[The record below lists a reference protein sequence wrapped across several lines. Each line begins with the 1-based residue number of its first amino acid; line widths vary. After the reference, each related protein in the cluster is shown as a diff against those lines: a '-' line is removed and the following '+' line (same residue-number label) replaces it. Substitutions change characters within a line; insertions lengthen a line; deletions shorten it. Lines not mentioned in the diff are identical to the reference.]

1 MVALTGGFYFAPGHA
16 HKGEV
21 RACVYWEHFHCYV
34 EPDGLNERIT
44 LVEVSWS
51 LHLVSE
57 IYLSRPGCME
67 GYSNMDD
74 LPGFLLSASQSGTKK
89 GVGRSA

>member
-1 MVALTGGFYFAPGHA
+1 
-16 HKGEV
+16 
-21 RACVYWEHFHCYV
+21 
-34 EPDGLNERIT
+34 
-44 LVEVSWS
+44 VSWS